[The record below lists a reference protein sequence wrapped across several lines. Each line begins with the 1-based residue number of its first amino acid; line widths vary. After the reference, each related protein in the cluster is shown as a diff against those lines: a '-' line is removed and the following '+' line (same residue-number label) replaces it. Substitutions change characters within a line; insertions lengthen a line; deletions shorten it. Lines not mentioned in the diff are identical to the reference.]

1 MLIDILCALNVNL
14 PLDSR
19 LLGIPDQKDGRSLQG
34 GSFQVW
40 IFTQPPF
47 SKHNGTE
54 YYIQQ
59 EQDQG

>member
-1 MLIDILCALNVNL
+1 MLIDILCSLNVN
-14 PLDSR
+14 S
-19 LLGIPDQKDGRSLQG
+19 LLGLPDQKDGRSLQG

-47 SKHNGTE
+47 SKQNGTE